1 MEKNTEIKKP
11 RQRLNAKLTVVVM
24 IFAIVLIASIVLLFF
39 VSKSI
44 ESHQGADMQ
53 IKLSGQG
60 GFNCEYSEAQKLYP
74 FADGV
79 LKVTNDR
86 AAYLTLSG
94 NEVYSQVISYSNPHC
109 TTHNQYACV
118 YDADGYALAALNR
131 DGVMFAS
138 PVTNKIKSVYIS
150 DSGYFAVITDGGDAY
165 GEVIL
170 YNSNGAVLSTW
181 SSYNSGFPICVA
193 FSDDSSLM
201 AVSTVNTA
209 GASAVPYIR
218 VFSLKRDKDSVDV
231 SDLAIYTVSDS
242 VIFANLTFIGNTL
255 YGFTT
260 DGIYKVRDGDLVELR
275 INFSSINFVRK
286 VGDHMFVVYSDSV
299 DQLNKLAVINS
310 SDSIIYNSEIG
321 SDVNGITSVG
331 NLCALSVDKRIFFIR
346 NNGTITA
353 DIAVD
358 EDVLR
363 IGFIENDKLC
373 AVSTSGVHT
382 VN

>member
-1 MEKNTEIKKP
+1 MEKNTDNSKP
-11 RQRLNAKLTVVVM
+11 RQHMNGKLTVVVM
-24 IFAIVLIASIVLLFF
+24 LFAVVLIASIVLLFF
-39 VSKSI
+39 VSKGI
-44 ESHQGADMQ
+44 EAKQGADKQ

-60 GFNCEYSEAQKLYP
+60 GFACEYSEAQKLFP

-94 NEVYSQVISYSNPHC
+94 NEVYSQVISYSNPRC
-109 TTHNQYACV
+109 MTHGDYACV
-118 YDADGYALAALNR
+118 FDSDGYAFVALKK
-131 DGVMFAS
+131 DGAMFAA
-138 PVTNKIKSVYIS
+138 PVANKIKSVYIS
-150 DSGYFAVITDGGDAY
+150 DDGFFAVITDGGDAY

-170 YNSNGAVLSTW
+170 YNTTGAILSTW
-181 SSYNSGFPICVA
+181 SSYNSGFPLCVA

-201 AVSTVNTA
+201 AVSTVNTS

-218 VFSLKRDKDSVDV
+218 VFSISREKDATDV

-242 VIFANLTFIGNTL
+242 VVFANVTFLGKTL
-255 YGFTT
+255 YAYTS
-260 DGIYKVRDGDLVELR
+260 DGVYKVKDGELVKLKL
-275 INFSSINFVRK
+275 NFPSINYVRK
-286 VGDHMFVVYSDSV
+286 VGENMFVVYSDSV
-299 DQLNKLAVINS
+299 DQLNKLAVVNNS
-310 SDSIIYNSEIG
+310 DNIIYNSDIG

-331 NLCALSVDKRIFFIR
+331 NLCALSVDKRIFLIK
-346 NNGTITA
+346 NNGTITD